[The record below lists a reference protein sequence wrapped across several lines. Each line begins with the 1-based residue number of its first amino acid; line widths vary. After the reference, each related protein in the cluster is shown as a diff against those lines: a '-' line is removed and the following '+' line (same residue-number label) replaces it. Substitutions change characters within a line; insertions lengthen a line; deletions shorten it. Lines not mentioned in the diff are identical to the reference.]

1 MFIKLSLLNQIKE
14 GTMEKKR
21 EIYEQRS
28 EILTKKLLSKIYAME
43 ASYLES
49 RMKAKKNMDQV
60 SEHMKDWEQQL
71 KNLDEERKKL
81 NQLYQDMIGSTQAK
95 WEEASAAFEEYAEQ
109 VNAEKQDFYERTQ
122 GWMDDLGAWISDL
135 EERARH
141 SSGQFRDQ
149 LNHQVEY
156 LKNQQTSLGK
166 RMGELQKNTGE
177 NWDKVTTSINN
188 EVRSMRSSINKAYQS
203 LLSSGSREKDE
214 AQPESEQ

>member
-1 MFIKLSLLNQIKE
+1 MLIKLSLLNQIKE
-14 GTMEKKR
+14 VTMEKKR

-60 SEHMKDWEQQL
+60 SEQMKDWEQQL
-71 KNLDEERKKL
+71 KDLDKERKKL

-95 WEEASAAFEEYAEQ
+95 WEEASAAFEKYAEQ

-203 LLSSGSREKDE
+203 LLSSGSLEKDE
-214 AQPESEQ
+214 TQPESEQ

>member
-1 MFIKLSLLNQIKE
+1 FIKLSLLNQIKE

-122 GWMDDLGAWISDL
+122 GWMDDFGAWISDL

>member
-122 GWMDDLGAWISDL
+122 GWMDDFGAWISDL

>member
-1 MFIKLSLLNQIKE
+1 MLIKLSLLNQIKE

-21 EIYEQRS
+21 EIYQQRS

-60 SEHMKDWEQQL
+60 SEQMKDWEQQL
-71 KNLDEERKKL
+71 KDLDEERKKL

-95 WEEASAAFEEYAEQ
+95 WEEASAAFEKYAEQ

-203 LLSSGSREKDE
+203 LLSSGSLEKDE
-214 AQPESEQ
+214 TQPESEQ